1 MERGASEI
9 IFEGVELKQRAL
21 KIKKIL
27 VSQPEPQSEKSPY
40 LELAHKHN
48 LKFDFRP
55 FIRIEGVAAKEFRQ
69 QKVDILEHTAV
80 IFTSKTAIDHFF
92 RVAEEM
98 RITVSETMKYF
109 CITESVALY
118 LQKYIVYRKRKIF
131 YGNNTFQDLMEVIH
145 KHKEEKFLVPLSDVH
160 KPEIP
165 KTLDKAKLKYNKV
178 ILYKTITSDLSDLG
192 MNYDVLVFYSPNEIK
207 SLFDNFPS
215 FDQGEIKVAAFGPTT
230 AKAVKDGGLRLDIQ
244 APTPLCPS
252 MTQALEEFIKK
263 HNKENK

>member
-1 MERGASEI
+1 M
-9 IFEGVELKQRAL
+9 

-40 LELAHKHN
+40 LELAQKHN

-55 FIRIEGVAAKEFRQ
+55 FIIIEGVTSKDFRQ

-80 IFTSKTAIDHFF
+80 VFTSKTAIDHFF
-92 RVAEEM
+92 RICEEM
-98 RITVSETMKYF
+98 RVTVPEALKYF

-131 YGNNTFQDLMEVIH
+131 YGNNTFQELMDVIN

-178 ILYKTITSDLSDLG
+178 ILYKTISSNLNDLG
-192 MNYDVLVFYSPNEIK
+192 QMTYDMLVFYSPNEIK
-207 SLFDNFPS
+207 SLFDNFPT
-215 FDQGEIKVAAFGPTT
+215 FEQGEIKIAAFGPTT

-244 APTPLCPS
+244 APTPSCPS
-252 MTQALEEFIKK
+252 MTQALEEFIKN
-263 HNKENK
+263 HNKDNK

>member
-1 MERGASEI
+1 M
-9 IFEGVELKQRAL
+9 

-40 LELAHKHN
+40 LELAQKHN

-55 FIRIEGVAAKEFRQ
+55 FIIIEGVASKEFRQ

-80 IFTSKTAIDHFF
+80 VFTSKTAIDHFF
-92 RVAEEM
+92 RICEEM
-98 RITVSETMKYF
+98 RITVPEAMKYF

-131 YGNNTFQDLMEVIH
+131 YGNNTFQDLMDVIT

-165 KTLDKAKLKYNKV
+165 KTLDKARLKYNKV
-178 ILYKTITSDLSDLG
+178 ILYKTISSNLSDLG
-192 MNYDVLVFYSPNEIK
+192 QMSYDMLVFYSPNEIK

-215 FDQGEIKVAAFGPTT
+215 FVQGEIKVAAFGPTT

-244 APTPLCPS
+244 APTPTCPS
-252 MTQALEEFIKK
+252 MTQALEDFIKK
-263 HNKENK
+263 HNKDNK